1 MPPERRSIA
10 RSVRKTPSR
19 RSTGSRREN
28 MQLSTPTSFASA
40 KCSGRRGVVFAA
52 FAANRFT
59 RPPRQLRAHRSAQ
72 PYGDR
77 IRWLRQTSSEAE
89 KDENM
94 TWSTLGSSTGG
105 KSYADTPHRV
115 RQAPRKESR
124 GSPAGRRAWEFPNR
138 PQNGPGLVCGRCRAL
153 ARPPGEK
160 WEIYRPTKR
169 PRKMKQAL
177 PIRGGPLIILR
188 SSAARS
194 RPLSSVALF

>member
-1 MPPERRSIA
+1 MARSTLLPPERRSIA

-40 KCSGRRGVVFAA
+40 KSSGRRVVVFAA

-59 RPPRQLRAHRSAQ
+59 RPPQRLRARRSAQ

-105 KSYADTPHRV
+105 KSDADTPHRI
-115 RQAPRKESR
+115 RQAPREKPR
-124 GSPAGRRAWEFPNR
+124 DSPAGRRARELPNR
-138 PQNGPGLVCGRCRAL
+138 PQNGPRLGCR
-153 ARPPGEK
+153 R
-160 WEIYRPTKR
+160 R
-169 PRKMKQAL
+169 
-177 PIRGGPLIILR
+177 
-188 SSAARS
+188 
-194 RPLSSVALF
+194 